1 MKSRKG
7 YSIETD
13 RCGAKKVKLDPLL
26 QSDQTH
32 LISKRIVVAV
42 GIHISRFSPSG
53 CVVFKHGILN
63 FVDKR
68 VQVKI
73 YFLKLIFKE

>member
-7 YSIETD
+7 YTNETD
-13 RCGAKKVKLDPLL
+13 RYGSKKAQLDPLL
-26 QSDQTH
+26 QFDQTH
-32 LISKRIVVAV
+32 PSHKVLSLWLVFIV
-42 GIHISRFSPSG
+42 HDFSLSG

-68 VQVKI
+68 VQVKT